1 MPTYGYQCGRCAHK
15 FEVRQ
20 SMSDAP
26 LKDCPECGGE
36 LRKLLYPVGV
46 QFKGSGFY
54 TTDYRSKGDG
64 KSDGQGDG
72 KGDSSK
78 TSAKGSDKGSD
89 KGSESGS
96 SSSTS
101 NGSESGSSSSGSSEK
116 KAEPAASKE

>member
-1 MPTYGYQCGRCAHK
+1 MPIYGYHCGRCSHE

-54 TTDYRSKGDG
+54 TTDYRSGGGDDSKTPAKGAEG
-64 KSDGQGDG
+64 KSE
-72 KGDSSK
+72 SS
-78 TSAKGSDKGSD
+78 TSPGPSNGSDTP
-89 KGSESGS
+89 S
-96 SSSTS
+96 SSST
-101 NGSESGSSSSGSSEK
+101 SSEK